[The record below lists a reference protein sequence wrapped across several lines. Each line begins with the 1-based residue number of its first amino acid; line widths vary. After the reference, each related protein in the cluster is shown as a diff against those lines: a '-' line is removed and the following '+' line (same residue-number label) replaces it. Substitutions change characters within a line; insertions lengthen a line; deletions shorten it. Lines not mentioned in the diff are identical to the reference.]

1 MIKINLGQSIGVAL
15 LRKRLFRFLVTT
27 MFILFS
33 NPTFAN
39 TLSLDCIQSGSA
51 YATKSCVEAVS
62 AIGLWERLLGGYE
75 SDSPEGVAAKRVA
88 ALNLRD
94 GPLGYSYTI
103 KEVEQPP
110 YILDPVVSMRY
121 KAIFYFSQYRYGSY
135 IGDGQDVAIIG
146 VICPTGWK
154 MKPSLTTRYYPGYC
168 EQAIIKSPSKN
179 NGPNGS
185 GSCGNGDRPFTQHPI
200 NIGTGNKYLFQ
211 AHYTRVDTSGLQI
224 EHSYNSVGNLSN
236 LSMGGIWQ
244 HYYDRRVLFD
254 SAGYVTI
261 ARPDGRSYLFQP
273 NGAGGYQPYHND
285 LRDILLELK
294 DAGGV
299 RTGWT
304 YTVEATG
311 EVETYDAN
319 GRLLSIADRAG
330 RTQSMTYSCTLVSAS
345 CPVPTPTNIAPV
357 AGLLIQVTDNVGR
370 SLHFTYDSTFRI
382 PSMTNPAGGV
392 YTYAYDTNNNLS
404 SVTYPDNKVK
414 TYLYGSTAGESVNV
428 SSTPEAGVVY
438 TNSLTGIIDENNNRY
453 ATYSYDSKGRA
464 TSEYLAGNADAASLL
479 FNVDA
484 NGNPTTTQVTDSRGA
499 IRTYNFTT
507 ILGVVK
513 STGQSQPAGAGCA
526 ASAAALTYDVNGN
539 IASRTDFKGNKT
551 TYAYDMARNLEI
563 SRTEGLT
570 TANAVTT
577 ATRTITTSYHP
588 NWRLPLV
595 ITEYNGATSNLSNG
609 SGAPTGTAL
618 RTTTTAYDAKGNIT
632 SITEAD
638 PVRSTSRTTSMTYI
652 YSTAV
657 SGLVL
662 TKVVDGPRTDV
673 NDISTYNYYP
683 HDATCTPS
691 TATPI
696 IDPITNTSP
705 ANLGCRGQLQSMS
718 NALNQTTTYDRYN
731 HHGQIEQM
739 TDANGLVSSSTYDLR
754 QRLLTRTTGTE
765 TTTLTYDNV
774 GQVTQLTLPD
784 ASQLSYTYDA
794 AHRLTDVQDSLGN
807 KVHYTLDT
815 EGNRTNETTTDPT
828 NVLTKT
834 LSRSYD
840 ALNRLQQVTGVE

>member
-1 MIKINLGQSIGVAL
+1 MIKINRGKSISVAM
-15 LRKRLFRFLVTT
+15 LRKRLIRFLVAT
-27 MFILFS
+27 MFVLLPS
-33 NPTFAN
+33 TSFAN
-39 TLSLDCIQSGSA
+39 TFAYDCIQSGSV
-51 YATKSCVEAVS
+51 YGIKNCVEAV
-62 AIGLWERLLGGYE
+62 AITRPWESFYGEYE
-75 SDSPEGVAAKRVA
+75 SGSPEGVAAKFVA
-88 ALNLRD
+88 FLNLFD
-94 GPLGYSYTI
+94 ASLGYSYTL
-103 KEVEQPP
+103 KEVQQPP
-110 YILDPVVSMRY
+110 YILNPAPGGYYM
-121 KAIFYFSQYRYGSY
+121 AMFLFSQYRYGSY
-135 IGDGQDVAIIG
+135 IGDGERAAFVG
-146 VICPTGWK
+146 VTCPAGWK
-154 MKPSLTTRYYPGYC
+154 LKPSLAKNYYPGYC

-179 NGPNGS
+179 NGPNDS

-200 NIGTGNKYLFQ
+200 NIGTGNKYLLQ
-211 AHYTRVDTSGLQI
+211 AYYTGVDTSGLQI
-224 EHSYNSVGNLSN
+224 EHSYNSGGNLSN
-236 LSMGGIWQ
+236 LSMGPIWQ
-244 HYYDRRVLFD
+244 HYYDKRVLFD

-261 ARPDGRSYLFQP
+261 ARHDGRSSLFKP
-273 NGAGGYQPYHND
+273 NGAGGYQSYHND

-294 DAGGV
+294 DAGGA

-330 RTQSMTYSCTLVSAS
+330 LTQSMTYSCTTVSAS
-345 CPVPTPTNIAPV
+345 CPVPTPSNIAPI
-357 AGLLIQVTDNVGR
+357 AGLLIQVTDNVSR

-404 SVTYPDNKVK
+404 SVTYPDGKVK
-414 TYLYGSTAGESVNV
+414 TYLYGGTAGESVNV
-428 SSTPEAGVVY
+428 SATPDIGVVY
-438 TNSLTGIIDENNNRY
+438 TNSLTGIVDENGSRY
-453 ATYSYDSKGRA
+453 ATYRYDAAGRA
-464 TSEYLAGNADAASLL
+464 YDEELAPALGASTGQPIERNNLVY
-479 FNVDA
+479 NVDA
-484 NGNPTTTQVTDSRGA
+484 SGNPTSTVVTDSRGSA
-499 IRTYNFTT
+499 RTYNFTT

-551 TYAYDMARNLEI
+551 TYAYDMSRNLET

-570 TANAVTT
+570 SAGVATA
-577 ATRTITTSYHP
+577 ATRTITTTWHP
-588 NWRLPLV
+588 TWRLPLV
-595 ITEYNGATSNLSNG
+595 TAEYTGAT
-609 SGAPTGTAL
+609 ATGTAL
-618 RTTTTAYDAKGNIT
+618 RSTTNVYDAKGNIT

-638 PVRSTSRTTSMTYI
+638 PVRSTSRTTTMTYT

-657 SGLVL
+657 PGLVL

-673 NDISTYNYYP
+673 SDISTYTYYP

-691 TATPI
+691 SATPI
-696 IDPITNTSP
+696 VDPITNTSP
-705 ANLGCRGQLQSMS
+705 ANLGCRGQLQSMT
-718 NALNQTTTYDRYN
+718 NALNQTTTYNRYN

-739 TDANGLVSSSTYDLR
+739 TDANGLVTSSTYDLR
-754 QRLLTRTTGTE
+754 QRLLSRTTGTE
-765 TTTLTYDNV
+765 TTSLTYDGV

-784 ASQLSYTYDA
+784 ASSLNYTYDA

-815 EGNRTNETTTDPT
+815 EGNRTNETTTDPS
-828 NVLTKT
+828 NQLTKT

-840 ALNRLQQVTGVE
+840 ALNRLQQVIGVQ